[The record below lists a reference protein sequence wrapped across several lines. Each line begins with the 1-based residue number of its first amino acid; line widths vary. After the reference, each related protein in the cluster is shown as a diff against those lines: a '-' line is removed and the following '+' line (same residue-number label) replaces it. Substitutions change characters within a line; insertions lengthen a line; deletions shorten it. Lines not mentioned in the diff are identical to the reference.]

1 MKKYLLCLISVLTFT
16 IFASKVSADSF
27 SATLTSSD
35 SFTDEITIKLQISNY
50 QDNNSTCQGIC
61 AFSADYNYDTSKIE
75 LIKVT
80 SLNDFRLLQGN
91 GNVVLSKATG
101 VSSGSEIVAF
111 TFKNKGLSNNEEVT
125 FTMTNLN
132 ASNGD
137 DDITGNNVSKTF
149 KYISKTS
156 NDNQNNNNNNN
167 NNQNNNN
174 NNNNNNQNNN
184 NNNKNQNNTTT
195 GSNTNNNDKKN
206 DTKPEDEKSSNADLK
221 SITISSGDIKFSKDI
236 LNYNVVVD
244 NKTSSITITVKTDDE
259 NAKVI
264 GTGKHSL
271 NVGDNKIEII
281 VTAEDG
287 TKKTYTI
294 NISRDK
300 ALEPAVKQDNV
311 EVNDNSNSLNKT
323 YLIIILI
330 IIIVILLGIIVYMLK
345 KKRNN

>member
-1 MKKYLLCLISVLTFT
+1 MKKYLLGLISV
-16 IFASKVSADSF
+16 FALVVSANKVSADSF

-61 AFSADYNYDTSKIE
+61 AFSADYSYDASKIE

-125 FTMTNLN
+125 FSMTNLN

-149 KYISKTS
+149 KYISKTP
-156 NDNQNNNNNNN
+156 NDNQNNNDNN

-174 NNNNNNQNNN
+174 TNNNSNNQS
-184 NNNKNQNNTTT
+184 NNTQNGTT
-195 GSNTNNNDKKN
+195 GSNDKRNDIKN
-206 DTKPEDEKSSNADLK
+206 EDKKSSNADLK
-221 SITISSGDIKFSKDI
+221 SITVSSGDITFSKDI

-244 NKTSSITITVKTDDE
+244 NKTDSITIIVKTEDE
-259 NAKVI
+259 KAKVT

-271 NVGDNKIEII
+271 SVGDNKIEIE

-294 NISRDK
+294 NVSRDK
-300 ALEPAVKQDNV
+300 MLEPTIKQDDV
-311 EVNDNSNSLNKT
+311 EMNNNSNKT
-323 YLIIILI
+323 YLIIIS
-330 IIIVILLGIIVYMLK
+330 IVVVLILLGTIIYVVK
-345 KKRNN
+345 KKKNK

>member
-1 MKKYLLCLISVLTFT
+1 MKKYLLCLISVLAFT
-16 IFASKVSADSF
+16 IFASEVSADSF

-35 SFTDEITIKLQISNY
+35 SFTDEITVKLQISSY

-61 AFSADYNYDTSKIE
+61 AFSADYSYDTSKIE

-111 TFKNKGLSNNEEVT
+111 TFKDKGLSNNEEVT

-156 NDNQNNNNNNN
+156 NDNQ
-167 NNQNNNN
+167 NNN

-244 NKTSSITITVKTDDE
+244 NKTNSITITVKTDDE

-264 GTGKHSL
+264 GAGKHSL
-271 NVGDNKIEII
+271 NVGDNKIKII

>member
-1 MKKYLLCLISVLTFT
+1 MKKYLLCLISILTFT
-16 IFASKVSADSF
+16 IFASKVLADSF

-149 KYISKTS
+149 KYISKNS
-156 NDNQNNNNNNN
+156 N

-174 NNNNNNQNNN
+174 N
-184 NNNKNQNNTTT
+184 KNQSNTTS
-195 GSNTNNNDKKN
+195 SNTTNNNNDKKN
-206 DTKPEDEKSSNADLK
+206 DTKSEDEKSSNADLK
-221 SITISSGDIKFSKDI
+221 SITLSNGNINFSKDI

-244 NKTSSITITVKTDDE
+244 NKTNSITITVKTDNE
-259 NAKVI
+259 KAKVI
-264 GTGKHSL
+264 GAGKHSL

-294 NISRDK
+294 NVSRDK
-300 ALEPAVKQDNV
+300 VLEPTVKQDDV
-311 EVNDNSNSLNKT
+311 EVNNNSNSLNKT

-345 KKRNN
+345 KKRNKY

>member
-1 MKKYLLCLISVLTFT
+1 MKKYLLCLISILTFT

-137 DDITGNNVSKTF
+137 DDITCNNVSKTF

-156 NDNQNNNNNNN
+156 N

-174 NNNNNNQNNN
+174 N
-184 NNNKNQNNTTT
+184 KNQSNTTS
-195 GSNTNNNDKKN
+195 SNTNNNDIKN
-206 DTKPEDEKSSNADLK
+206 DTKSEDEK
-221 SITISSGDIKFSKDI
+221 
-236 LNYNVVVD
+236 
-244 NKTSSITITVKTDDE
+244 
-259 NAKVI
+259 
-264 GTGKHSL
+264 
-271 NVGDNKIEII
+271 
-281 VTAEDG
+281 
-287 TKKTYTI
+287 
-294 NISRDK
+294 
-300 ALEPAVKQDNV
+300 
-311 EVNDNSNSLNKT
+311 
-323 YLIIILI
+323 
-330 IIIVILLGIIVYMLK
+330 
-345 KKRNN
+345 

>member
-1 MKKYLLCLISVLTFT
+1 MKKYLLCLISILTFT

-156 NDNQNNNNNNN
+156 N

-174 NNNNNNQNNN
+174 N
-184 NNNKNQNNTTT
+184 KNQSNTTS
-195 GSNTNNNDKKN
+195 SNTNNNDKKN
-206 DTKPEDEKSSNADLK
+206 DTKSEDEKSSNADLK
-221 SITISSGDIKFSKDI
+221 SIIISNGNINFSKDI

-244 NKTSSITITVKTDDE
+244 NKTNSITITVKTDNE
-259 NAKVI
+259 KAKVI
-264 GTGKHSL
+264 GAGKHSL

-294 NISRDK
+294 NVSRDK
-300 ALEPAVKQDNV
+300 VLEPTVKQDDV
-311 EVNDNSNSLNKT
+311 EVNNNSNSLNKT

-345 KKRNN
+345 KKRNKY

>member
-16 IFASKVSADSF
+16 IFANEVSADSF

-156 NDNQNNNNNNN
+156 N

-174 NNNNNNQNNN
+174 N
-184 NNNKNQNNTTT
+184 KNQSNTTS
-195 GSNTNNNDKKN
+195 SNTTNNNNDKKN
-206 DTKPEDEKSSNADLK
+206 DTKSEDEKSSNADLK
-221 SITISSGDIKFSKDI
+221 SITLSNGNINFSKDI

-244 NKTSSITITVKTDDE
+244 NKTNSITITVKTDNE
-259 NAKVI
+259 KAKVI
-264 GTGKHSL
+264 GAGKHSL

-294 NISRDK
+294 NVSRDK
-300 ALEPAVKQDNV
+300 VLEPTVKQDDV
-311 EVNDNSNSLNKT
+311 EVNNNSDSLNKT

-345 KKRNN
+345 KKRNKY

>member
-1 MKKYLLCLISVLTFT
+1 MKKYLLYLISVLTFT
-16 IFASKVSADSF
+16 IFASEVSADSF

-156 NDNQNNNNNNN
+156 N

-174 NNNNNNQNNN
+174 N
-184 NNNKNQNNTTT
+184 KNQSNTTSSNTNNTN
-195 GSNTNNNDKKN
+195 NTNNNDKKN
-206 DTKPEDEKSSNADLK
+206 DTKFEDEKSSNADLK
-221 SITISSGDIKFSKDI
+221 SITISNGNINFSKDI

-244 NKTSSITITVKTDDE
+244 NKTNSITISVKTDNE
-259 NAKVI
+259 KAKVI
-264 GTGKHSL
+264 GAGKHSL

-287 TKKTYTI
+287 TEKTYTI
-294 NISRDK
+294 NVSRDK
-300 ALEPAVKQDNV
+300 VLEPTVKQDNV
-311 EVNDNSNSLNKT
+311 EVNNNSDSLNKT

>member
-1 MKKYLLCLISVLTFT
+1 
-16 IFASKVSADSF
+16 
-27 SATLTSSD
+27 
-35 SFTDEITIKLQISNY
+35 
-50 QDNNSTCQGIC
+50 
-61 AFSADYNYDTSKIE
+61 
-75 LIKVT
+75 
-80 SLNDFRLLQGN
+80 
-91 GNVVLSKATG
+91 
-101 VSSGSEIVAF
+101 
-111 TFKNKGLSNNEEVT
+111 
-125 FTMTNLN
+125 MTNLN

-156 NDNQNNNNNNN
+156 N

-174 NNNNNNQNNN
+174 N
-184 NNNKNQNNTTT
+184 KNQSNTTS
-195 GSNTNNNDKKN
+195 SNTNNNDKKN
-206 DTKPEDEKSSNADLK
+206 DTKSEDEKSSNADLK
-221 SITISSGDIKFSKDI
+221 SITISNGNINFSKDI

-244 NKTSSITITVKTDDE
+244 NKTNSITISVKTDNE
-259 NAKVI
+259 KAKVI
-264 GTGKHSL
+264 GAGKHSL

-294 NISRDK
+294 NVSRDK
-300 ALEPAVKQDNV
+300 VLEPTVKQDNV
-311 EVNDNSNSLNKT
+311 EVNNNSDSLNKT